1 MDGLTPELQEE
12 TKMPKTPKSASS
24 FRDTLTE
31 LEKLTA
37 ALEADD
43 IDLDEAISHFETGSE
58 LASRLQE
65 QLATAEQKIKKIK
78 AQFAEPTEDE

>member
-1 MDGLTPELQEE
+1 
-12 TKMPKTPKSASS
+12 MPKTPKSASS

-78 AQFAEPTEDE
+78 AQFAEPTEDEQL

>member
-1 MDGLTPELQEE
+1 MS
-12 TKMPKTPKSASS
+12 KTVKPASS
-24 FRDTLTE
+24 FRDTLAE

-43 IDLDEAISHFETGSE
+43 IDLDEAIASFETGSE
-58 LASRLQE
+58 LAAQLQE

-78 AQFAEPTEDE
+78 AQFAEPVISESEE